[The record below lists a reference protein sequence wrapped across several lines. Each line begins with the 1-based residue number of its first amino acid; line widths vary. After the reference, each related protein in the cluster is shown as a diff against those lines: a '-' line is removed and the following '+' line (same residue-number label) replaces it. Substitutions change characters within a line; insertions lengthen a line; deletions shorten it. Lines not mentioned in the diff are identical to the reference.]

1 MTKKAIS
8 TEAIDTAMELTQK
21 TASVTLKS
29 AVQAAETTE
38 GYVQGLYK
46 VGYDANVDALKVA
59 KGYWDATSQ
68 IRLDWIKLFSTTGEN
83 FIKAASNMELP
94 LQKEV
99 VNFGKDVL
107 ANVEKT
113 VENLAQ
119 NAGKSVE
126 NLTAQAKSAT
136 NAK

>member
-1 MTKKAIS
+1 MTKKAMS

-29 AVQAAETTE
+29 AVQAAEATE
-38 GYVQGLYK
+38 GYVQGMYK
-46 VGYDANVDALKVA
+46 AGYDANVDALKVA

-68 IRLDWIKLFSTTGEN
+68 LRQDWIKLFASTGEA
-83 FIKAASNMELP
+83 FINSASKMELP

-99 VNFGKDVL
+99 MDLGKTVL
-107 ANVEKT
+107 TNVEKT
-113 VENLAQ
+113 
-119 NAGKSVE
+119 VE